1 MKKFFSLFLTGI
13 MVLTLSVPAFAS
25 EPSRNISPNI
35 EIKEYVDSENRVIR
49 TYNKETNAVASRSA
63 SAPIED
69 VLSALGMEDTAID
82 GLSNDEVES
91 FNEST
96 SITSVTSYIKVD
108 KDGNMFYLSEE
119 EALRELSE
127 LRASGFSQDT
137 YEDDYM
143 RVWHALSYLGN
154 ANYQVT
160 TDARWLKMPNFR
172 GTDAVGASVQYLT
185 VTPSSMTGYYSYDYV
200 KVAGTGTS
208 SGFSGNITIRD
219 FGTASDGNFYGCAAY
234 IDLPDD
240 YSTGTTSHKYSDF
253 FVHMSYKGHM
263 NYPTVPCWFNST
275 GTYVHVYRSV
285 SFDPTLSI
293 DSSGLAGVISLG
305 LKKSEEPRSAEL
317 EVYYTP

>member
-108 KDGNMFYLSEE
+108 KDSNMTYLSEE
-119 EALRELSE
+119 DALREVAIAKANGLV
-127 LRASGFSQDT
+127 QDKL
-137 YEDDYM
+137 EDTYM
-143 RVWHALSYLGN
+143 RVWHAISYLGN

-160 TDARWLKMPNFR
+160 TDARWLTMPYFR
-172 GTDAVGASVQYLT
+172 NKDAVGASVQFLT
-185 VTPSSMTGYYSYDYV
+185 VTPNSVSSYYSYDYV
-200 KVAGTGTS
+200 KVSGAGTS
-208 SGFSGNITIRD
+208 SGSSGNIAIRNYD
-219 FGTASDGNFYGCAAY
+219 TATDGTFYGCAVY
-234 IDLPDD
+234 VDLPND
-240 YSTGTTSHKYSDF
+240 YSTGTTTHRYSNF
-253 FVHMSYKGHM
+253 FVHMSYKGHR
-263 NYPTVPCWFNST
+263 NFPGIANWFNSN
-275 GTYVHVYRSV
+275 GTYIHVHKTITFTPS
-285 SFDPTLSI
+285 LSI
-293 DSSGLAGVISLG
+293 DSKGVAGVISLG
-305 LKKSEEPRSAEL
+305 LEDEEELRTVPL